1 VVHGAGATNPATT
14 MVLKA
19 FTVWLLIFAVEVA
32 HGALRTLYLVP
43 LFGDLRSRQIGVA
56 VGSGLILLVTWL
68 TVKWIAPRTPRQRRG
83 VGFLWVTLMIGA
95 EVATGRYAFGY
106 PWARITED
114 FDPTRGGFLA
124 LGMLVL
130 YLAPGWM
137 ARLRGL

>member
-1 VVHGAGATNPATT
+1 
-14 MVLKA
+14 MYLKA

-32 HGALRTLYLVP
+32 HGVLRTLYLVP
-43 LFGDLRSRQIGVA
+43 LIGDLRSRQIGVA

-83 VGFLWVTLMIGA
+83 VGFLWVALMVGA
-95 EVATGRYAFGY
+95 EVAAGRYALGY

>member
-1 VVHGAGATNPATT
+1 
-14 MVLKA
+14 MVLRA
-19 FTVWLLIFAVEVA
+19 FAVWLLIFAAEAV
-32 HGALRTLYLVP
+32 HGVLRTLYLVP
-43 LFGDLRSRQIGVA
+43 LLGDLTSRQVGVA

-68 TVKWIAPRTPRQRRG
+68 TVKWIGPRTPRQQRG

-95 EVATGRYAFGY
+95 ELAVGRFAFGY

-124 LGMLVL
+124 FGMLVL

-137 ARLRGL
+137 ARLRARE

>member
-1 VVHGAGATNPATT
+1 
-14 MVLKA
+14 MYLKA
-19 FTVWLLIFAVEVA
+19 FAVWLLIFAVEVA
-32 HGALRTLYLVP
+32 HGVLRTLYLIP
-43 LFGDLRSRQIGVA
+43 LLGDLRSRQVGVA
-56 VGSGLILLVTWL
+56 VGSALILLVTWL
-68 TVKWIAPRTPRQRRG
+68 TVKWIAPRNPRQWRG

-95 EVATGRYAFGY
+95 EVVVGRFAFGY
-106 PWARITED
+106 PWARIAED

>member
-1 VVHGAGATNPATT
+1 VVPAAGEANMAPTI
-14 MVLKA
+14 VLRA
-19 FTVWLLIFAVEVA
+19 FTVWLLIFAAEVA
-32 HGALRTLYLVP
+32 HGVLRTLYLVP
-43 LFGDLRSRQIGVA
+43 LFGDLRSRQLGVA

-68 TVKWIAPRTPRQRRG
+68 TVKWIAARSPRQWRG

-95 EVATGRYAFGY
+95 EVAVGRFAFGY
-106 PWARITED
+106 PWVRIVED

>member
-1 VVHGAGATNPATT
+1 
-14 MVLKA
+14 MYLKA
-19 FTVWLLIFAVEVA
+19 FAVWLLIFAVEVA
-32 HGALRTLYLVP
+32 HGVLRTLYLVP
-43 LFGDLRSRQIGVA
+43 LLGDLRSRQVGVA
-56 VGSGLILLVTWL
+56 VGSALILLVTWL
-68 TVKWIAPRTPRQRRG
+68 TVKWIAPRNPRQWHG

-95 EVATGRYAFGY
+95 EVVVGRFAFGY
-106 PWARITED
+106 PWARIAED

>member
-1 VVHGAGATNPATT
+1 VVRAAREANMAPT
-14 MVLKA
+14 MVLRA

-32 HGALRTLYLVP
+32 HGVLRTLYLVP
-43 LFGDLRSRQIGVA
+43 LFGDLRSRQLGVV

-68 TVKWIAPRTPRQRRG
+68 TVKWIAARSPRQWRG
-83 VGFLWVTLMIGA
+83 VGFLWVTSMIGA
-95 EVATGRYAFGY
+95 EAAVGRFAFGY
-106 PWARITED
+106 PWARIVED

>member
-1 VVHGAGATNPATT
+1 MYLRALA
-14 MVLKA
+14 
-19 FTVWLLIFAVEVA
+19 VWLLIFAVEVA
-32 HGALRTLYLVP
+32 HGVLRTLYLVP
-43 LFGDLRSRQIGVA
+43 LVGDLRSRQVGVA
-56 VGSGLILLVTWL
+56 VGAVLILLVTWL
-68 TVKWIAPRTPRQRRG
+68 TVKWIAPRTPRERRG
-83 VGFLWVTLMIGA
+83 VGVLWVMLMIGA
-95 EVATGRYAFGY
+95 EVAVGRLAFGY